1 MSVNPA
7 ALNAAAAAANN
18 TNASVEQLIAAELNA
33 LAADAQALQGQL
45 TTGQVV
51 TAQVLPSNGLTD
63 LINILGN
70 RVAAALPPN
79 LAPGDLFTAQV
90 TGFNGTQI
98 LLQALNTLEPGQAAA
113 PPPPAPVPG
122 LAPLP
127 DAPMSALAAAATRP
141 ALPDGIEPSMSP
153 PPAVF
158 VAASVRPAP
167 VSADGSVSVPV
178 NSAPPSAQAIAQPT
192 MILADIEARLAAARA
207 GSIGVNVP
215 TTGSAPPAVPPPP
228 LPPVSAVPLPP
239 QAGPAPT
246 APQATPAPPTLAPAP
261 PNAAPAPA
269 PTTTPTTAAAPSAPA
284 PANTGIPAPP
294 VLIPPRFV
302 LPPTIVPSA
311 RFGEG
316 APAPANT
323 AAAPETP
330 APASLASF
338 RDPVALVRALNLPV
352 TPTNTAAA
360 RLALDTPQRL
370 PAALATLESAL
381 PQVDDPR
388 VATLRTLT
396 AWLGKMEPSSPQLAS
411 QISSFVDNVVS
422 GNEPKL
428 AQLLAA
434 QLAADEPAA
443 PPPPPAAAQGAATTA
458 GTPLPP
464 PPAPALPVVA
474 LAQIAERGA
483 ALSVDL
489 KTQLLALI
497 NAPPAGAEES
507 DVLLPAA
514 SSALTAITAVQLNA
528 AQAMNASP
536 QTISFTLPMW
546 LGSGYAQAR
555 VAIDRDAPEP
565 GGSRAL
571 DGDNFHIA
579 FVLDTKHLGTV
590 TVDLQTVGRSF
601 SLAVK
606 AESELSAKRFAE
618 SLARLTGRL
627 ETLRYRVNSAEAT
640 VAPRGAAA
648 TAAAAVPAVVEPED
662 DGIVSDVNV
671 RA

>member
-7 ALNAAAAAANN
+7 AISAAAATANN
-18 TNASVEQLIAAELNA
+18 PAASVEQLIAAEISA
-33 LAADAQALQGQL
+33 LAAEAQALQGQL

-98 LLQALNTLEPGQAAA
+98 LLQVLNTVEPGQATA
-113 PPPPAPVPG
+113 PPPLSGIP
-122 LAPLP
+122 LEPLP
-127 DAPMSALAAAATRP
+127 DQPLSALAEAATRP
-141 ALPDGIEPSMSP
+141 VLPDGVEPSMAP

-167 VSADGSVSVPV
+167 GLDGASAAALTP
-178 NSAPPSAQAIAQPT
+178 PPSSQVIQPPAV
-192 MILADIEARLAAARA
+192 ILADIEARLAAARA

-215 TTGSAPPAVPPPP
+215 APGGSSAPPSGPAAVPPPLPAAPGPP
-228 LPPVSAVPLPP
+228 LGL
-239 QAGPAPT
+239 GR
-246 APQATPAPPTLAPAP
+246 APA
-261 PNAAPAPA
+261 N
-269 PTTTPTTAAAPSAPA
+269 PSAPP
-284 PANTGIPAPP
+284 PAQNPAAPP
-294 VLIPPRFV
+294 PPPASTPVRFQIPPM
-302 LPPTIVPSA
+302 IVPSA
-311 RFGEG
+311 RFSEPAPG
-316 APAPANT
+316 APPAATAPAADAEPAPAGL
-323 AAAPETP
+323 AAYRGDP
-330 APASLASF
+330 A
-338 RDPVALVRALNLPV
+338 ALVRALNLPV
-352 TPTNTAAA
+352 TPSNIASA

-381 PQVDDPR
+381 PQSDDPR

-411 QISSFVDNVVS
+411 QISAFVDQVVT

-434 QLAADEPAA
+434 QLAADEPDAA
-443 PPPPPAAAQGAATTA
+443 PPAAGAAAGEAAAPAATPASGPV
-458 GTPLPP
+458 PLP
-464 PPAPALPVVA
+464 PALPVVA

-483 ALSVDL
+483 AVAFDL
-489 KTQLLALI
+489 KTQLFSVI
-497 NAPPAGAEES
+497 NAPPAGAEEAGEL
-507 DVLLPAA
+507 VPAA
-514 SSALTAITAVQLNA
+514 SSALTAITAVQMNA
-528 AQAMNASP
+528 AQAMNAAP
-536 QTISFTLPMW
+536 QTMSFTLPMW
-546 LGSGYAQAR
+546 LGSSYAQAR
-555 VAIDRDAPEP
+555 IAIDRDAPEQD
-565 GGSRAL
+565 GSRAL
-571 DGDNFHIA
+571 DGSNFHIA

-590 TVDLQTVGRSF
+590 TVDLQTVGRAF

-606 AESELSAKRFAE
+606 AESELSAKRFGD
-618 SLARLTGRL
+618 SLDRLTGRL

-640 VAPRGAAA
+640 VAARGSAVAA
-648 TAAAAVPAVVEPED
+648 TPSTSAPGPIEPD
-662 DGIVSDVNV
+662 DGGIVSDVNE

>member
-7 ALNAAAAAANN
+7 AVGAAAAAANN
-18 TNASVEQLIAAELNA
+18 TNASVEALIAAELNA
-33 LAADAQALQGQL
+33 LATEAQALQGQL

-70 RVAAALPPN
+70 RVAAALPPS

-98 LLQALNTLEPGQAAA
+98 LLQVLNTIEPGQAAV
-113 PPPPAPVPG
+113 PPPPAT
-122 LAPLP
+122 APPEGLP
-127 DAPMSALAAAATRP
+127 DQPLSALAAAATRP
-141 ALPDGIEPSMSP
+141 VLPDGVSPSMAP

-167 VSADGSVSVPV
+167 ANADGAPAPAAPAVT
-178 NSAPPSAQAIAQPT
+178 APPSSQVIQPPAVV
-192 MILADIEARLAAARA
+192 LADIEARLAAARA
-207 GSIGVNVP
+207 GSIGINVP
-215 TTGSAPPAVPPPP
+215 TAGAPASAAAPAAAPPPP
-228 LPPVSAVPLPP
+228 PAAPNPLLAAPRAAVDLPHAPLPS
-239 QAGPAPT
+239 A
-246 APQATPAPPTLAPAP
+246 
-261 PNAAPAPA
+261 AAPAPA
-269 PTTTPTTAAAPSAPA
+269 STS
-284 PANTGIPAPP
+284 
-294 VLIPPRFV
+294 VRFQI
-302 LPPTIVPSA
+302 PPTIVPSA
-311 RFGEG
+311 RFSEA
-316 APAPANT
+316 APAAPPVAT
-323 AAAPETP
+323 AAAAGATP
-330 APASLASF
+330 APTGLAAY

-381 PQVDDPR
+381 PQIDDPR

-411 QISSFVDNVVS
+411 QISAFVDHVVT

-434 QLAADEPAA
+434 QLAADEPATA
-443 PPPPPAAAQGAATTA
+443 APPAAAAAADEA
-458 GTPLPP
+458 GTPVA
-464 PPAPALPVVA
+464 APIAPQEATLPVVV

-483 ALSVDL
+483 AVSFDL
-489 KTQLLALI
+489 KTQLFSMI
-497 NAPPAGAEES
+497 NAPPPGAEEAG
-507 DVLLPAA
+507 DLVPAA
-514 SSALTAITAVQLNA
+514 SSALTAITAVQINA
-528 AQAMNASP
+528 AQAMNAAP
-536 QTISFTLPMW
+536 QTIAFTLPMW

-555 VAIDRDAPEP
+555 IAIDRDAPEQE
-565 GGSRAL
+565 GNRAL
-571 DGDNFHIA
+571 DGSNFHIA

-590 TVDLQTVGRSF
+590 TVDLQTVGRAF

-606 AESELSAKRFAE
+606 AESELSAKRFGDA
-618 SLARLTGRL
+618 LDRLTGRL
-627 ETLRYRVNSAEAT
+627 ETLRYRVNSAEASVAARGSAAT
-640 VAPRGAAA
+640 GPPEPPVAPAAA
-648 TAAAAVPAVVEPED
+648 EPAD
-662 DGIVSDVNV
+662 DGIVSNVNL